1 MTGTR
6 CAGICPDGIKR
17 AETMTNE
24 GCPVSEATRLK
35 ISVAKTKPRRTI
47 KCSCGCGTDI
57 VTPDKYG
64 RERTCIQG
72 HNSEF
77 KKQGKRNGVSL

>member
-24 GCPVSEATRLK
+24 GCPVCKNPLRHDKVCPYSPRDAADRCDPDHFMTRV
-35 ISVAKTKPRRTI
+35 SVKGA
-47 KCSCGCGTDI
+47 
-57 VTPDKYG
+57 VA
-64 RERTCIQG
+64 
-72 HNSEF
+72 
-77 KKQGKRNGVSL
+77 